1 MQWYFGQECHFNNI
15 FYNTLGINSLKKIE
29 QFSGKRVNLVV
40 NLGKMTIGF
49 RSILVVN
56 SEKNNN
62 LFWKSKF
69 FGYVS
74 FTGKSENLVETA
86 ILKDFF
92 IFVANGH
99 HFQKC

>member
-1 MQWYFGQECHFNNI
+1 MQ
-15 FYNTLGINSLKKIE
+15 TLRQSDKCL
-29 QFSGKRVNLVV
+29 GKVSISILE
-40 NLGKMTIGF
+40 KMTIGF

-92 IFVANGH
+92 FFVANGH